1 MKAHYFDIILLK
13 LFIPMMII
21 MMIIM
26 IMLFMK
32 LYVLN
37 AVAIIVEGV
46 PL

>member
-1 MKAHYFDIILLK
+1 MLK
-13 LFIPMMII
+13 LYMSMMII
-21 MMIIM
+21 MMIIR

-46 PL
+46 PP

>member
-1 MKAHYFDIILLK
+1 MLK
-13 LFIPMMII
+13 LYMSMMIL

-26 IMLFMK
+26 IMLVMK
-32 LYVLN
+32 WYVLN